1 MKKKWFHNKARIIIQ
16 FAVLAL
22 ILGTLIVAAFNQN
35 LNPDYEK
42 YCPFGGIMSFGS
54 KLNIG
59 SMSCAIS
66 ETQVF
71 IGLGIALMIVLVG
84 KLFCGWLC
92 PVGTVSEWLN
102 KLGTRW
108 GVSITLRGILDRI
121 LRLGK
126 YVLLFFAA
134 YFTMYSSELW
144 CKKFCPYY
152 GAVTGFNVDTAL
164 LFSLLAIAVVVIGSI
179 FIKKLW
185 CKYFCFLGA
194 LSNVFSNFIITGPII
209 LLYVILVLAG
219 VKIGLI
225 WLLLVVIAAA
235 AATEIFRFKFYSL
248 SPFKI
253 RRGSSCTNC
262 KICDDYCPE
271 GIEVSKYDAVDHP
284 DCTLCLDCVKSC
296 PTSDSL
302 KIRGGKWM
310 PPVVLAVVI
319 ALALILAKQ
328 FPIAT
333 LSERWGNY
341 EQADSLNTVEKV
353 VFEELHSVKCYGSAK
368 SMQNRVARIPGVIGM
383 DAWAS
388 KNKVTL
394 YYDSS
399 RLSETD
405 VKRAVFTPSRYNIQ
419 TGVSSSEAPAE
430 IVAYR
435 VGVWELWDGVDN
447 AHVYRMLRQ
456 HEGIYGFATEF
467 GEPVY
472 VTFYIDAAAV
482 TPEDLKEIIEQDSYE
497 YVSNGEKVREKVDF
511 EFEGE
516 GAFVDTLSYFEFRKD
531 FFPAY
536 DRAFNG
542 YRKFTP
548 EDMQIFEIDFPDA
561 ENSTIQRRMS
571 YLTSHVSFEPG
582 TVRLR
587 TEFSDR
593 PVLQIWFVSDSTNA
607 ANIMA
612 HIAKDNLTCMRSDG
626 STFDTENIFKFEG
639 DYRVKAVK
647 P

>member
-1 MKKKWFHNKARIIIQ
+1 MKKKWFHNKARLIIQ

-22 ILGTLIVAAFNQN
+22 IVGTLIVAAINQN

-42 YCPFGGIMSFGS
+42 YCPFGGVLSFGS

-59 SMSCAIS
+59 TMSCAIS

-92 PVGTVSEWLN
+92 PVGTISEWFN
-102 KLGTRW
+102 KLGSRL
-108 GVSITLRGILDRI
+108 GVSVTLKGVLDRI

-152 GAVTGFNVDTAL
+152 GVVTGFDVDTVL

-209 LLYVILVLAG
+209 LIYVILVLAG

-225 WLLLVVIAAA
+225 WLLLAVIAATA
-235 AATEIFRFKFYSL
+235 LTEVFRFKFYSF

-262 KICDDYCPE
+262 KICDAYCPE
-271 GIEVSKYDAVDHP
+271 GIEVSSYDAVDHP
-284 DCTLCLDCVKSC
+284 DCTLCLDCIKSC
-296 PTSDSL
+296 PTNESL

-310 PPVVLAVVI
+310 PPVVLLIVI
-319 ALALILAKQ
+319 GLALILAKQ
-328 FPIAT
+328 YPMAT
-333 LSERWGNY
+333 LSERWGNF

-353 VFEELHSVKCYGSAK
+353 VFEDLKTIKCFGSAK

-388 KNKVTL
+388 KQRVAL
-394 YYDSS
+394 YYDASKM
-399 RLSETD
+399 SETD
-405 VKRAVFTPSRYNIQ
+405 VKRAVYTPTRYNIR
-419 TGVSSSEAPAE
+419 GSVAPEEAPE
-430 IVAYR
+430 SLVAFR

-447 AHVYRMLRQ
+447 AHVYRMLSQ
-456 HEGIYGFATEF
+456 NKNIYGFSTEF

-472 VTFYIDAAAV
+472 VTFYFDAASVSPA
-482 TPEDLKEIIEQDSYE
+482 DIQEIIEQDSYE
-497 YVSNGEKVREKVDF
+497 YILNGEKVREKVEF

-516 GAFVDTLSYFEFRKD
+516 GEYVDTVGYMEYRKL
-531 FFPAY
+531 FFSAY

-542 YRKFTP
+542 YRKFKP
-548 EDMQIFEIDFPDA
+548 EQMEIFEIDFPDA
-561 ENSTIQRRMS
+561 EDSNIQRRMS

-587 TEFSDR
+587 TEFTDR
-593 PVLQIWFVSDSTNA
+593 PILQIWFVSDSTNA
-607 ANIMA
+607 ANIMR
-612 HIAKDNLTCMRSDG
+612 HIGKDDLTCMRSDG
-626 STFDTENIFKFEG
+626 STFDTENIFKFKG

>member
-1 MKKKWFHNKARIIIQ
+1 MKKKWFHNKTRIIIQ

-42 YCPFGGIMSFGS
+42 YCPFGGVMSFGS

-71 IGLGIALMIVLVG
+71 IGLGIALMIILVG
-84 KLFCGWLC
+84 KLFSSWLC
-92 PVGTVSEWLN
+92 PVGTVSEWFN
-102 KLGTRW
+102 KLGTRL
-108 GVSITLRGILDRI
+108 GVSITLKGILDRI

-144 CKKFCPYY
+144 CKKFCPYF
-152 GAVTGFNVDTAL
+152 GAVSGFNVDTVL
-164 LFSLLAIAVVVIGSI
+164 LFSLLAIAAVVIGSV

-194 LSNVFSNFIITGPII
+194 LSNVFSNFLITGPII
-209 LLYVILVLAG
+209 LVYVILLLAG

-225 WLLLVVIAAA
+225 WLLLAVIV
-235 AATEIFRFKFYSL
+235 ATALTEVFRFKFLSL
-248 SPFKI
+248 SAFKI
-253 RRGSSCTNC
+253 RRGSSCTHC
-262 KICDDYCPE
+262 SICDAHCPE
-271 GIEVSKYDAVDHP
+271 GIEVSKYNAVDHP
-284 DCTLCLDCVKSC
+284 DCTLCLDCIKSC
-296 PTSDSL
+296 PTKESL
-302 KIRGGKWM
+302 KVRGGRWM
-310 PPVVLAVVI
+310 PPLVLFLVI
-319 ALALILAKQ
+319 TLALILAKQ

-394 YYDSS
+394 YYDAS

-405 VKRAVFTPSRYNIQ
+405 VKRAVFTPSRYNIRP
-419 TGVSSSEAPAE
+419 GVSLAEAPAE
-430 IVAYR
+430 LVAYR

-447 AHVYRMLRQ
+447 AHIYRMLLQ
-456 HEGIYGFATEF
+456 HEGVYGFATEF

-472 VTFYIDAAAV
+472 VTFYIDPASV
-482 TPEDLKEIIEQDSYE
+482 TPETLKEIIEQDSYE
-497 YVSNGEKVREKVDF
+497 YTSNGEKVREKVDF

-516 GAFVDTLSYFEFRKD
+516 GAFVDTLSYLEFRKD

-548 EDMQIFEIDFPDA
+548 EEMQIFEIDFPDA
-561 ENSTIQRRMS
+561 ENSNIQRRMS

-587 TEFSDR
+587 TEFTDR
-593 PVLQIWFVSDSTNA
+593 PILQIWFVSDSTNA
-607 ANIMA
+607 GNIMT
-612 HIAKDNLTCMRSDG
+612 HIAKDALTCMRSDG

-639 DYRVKAVK
+639 NYRVKAVK

>member
-1 MKKKWFHNKARIIIQ
+1 MKKKWFHNKTRIIIQ

-92 PVGTVSEWLN
+92 PVGTISEWLN
-102 KLGTRW
+102 KLGSRL
-108 GVSITLRGILDRI
+108 GVSITLKGVLDRI

-144 CKKFCPYY
+144 CKKFCPYF
-152 GAVTGFNVDTAL
+152 GAVTGFDVDTVL

-194 LSNVFSNFIITGPII
+194 LSNVFSNFILTGPII
-209 LLYVILVLAG
+209 LVYVILLLAG

-225 WLLLVVIAAA
+225 WLLLAVIAAT
-235 AATEIFRFKFYSL
+235 AATEIFRFKFFSI
-248 SPFKI
+248 SAFKI
-253 RRGSSCTNC
+253 RRGSSCTGC
-262 KICDDYCPE
+262 SICDAHCPE
-271 GIEVSKYDAVDHP
+271 GIEVSSYETVDHP

-296 PTSDSL
+296 TSKESL
-302 KIRGGKWM
+302 KVRGGKWM
-310 PPVVLAVVI
+310 PPAVLVLVI

-341 EQADSLNTVEKV
+341 EQVDSLNTVGKV
-353 VFEELHSVKCYGSAK
+353 VFEELKTVKCFGSAK

-388 KNKVTL
+388 KNKVML
-394 YYDSS
+394 YYDAS

-405 VKRAVFTPSRYNIQ
+405 VKRAVFTPSRYNIRP
-419 TGVSSSEAPAE
+419 GIPPSEAPAE
-430 IVAYR
+430 LVAYR
-435 VGVWELWDGVDN
+435 VGIWELWDGVDN
-447 AHVYRMLRQ
+447 AHVYRMLMQ
-456 HEGIYGFATEF
+456 NKAVYGFATEF

-472 VTFYIDAAAV
+472 VTFYIDPAAI
-482 TPEDLKEIIEQDSYE
+482 TPEQLREIIEQDSYE

-511 EFEGE
+511 EYEGE
-516 GAFVDTLSYFEFRKD
+516 GSFVDTLSYLQFQKD

-542 YRKFTP
+542 FRKFTAAQ
-548 EDMQIFEIDFPDA
+548 MQIFEIDFPDA
-561 ENSTIQRRMS
+561 ENSNIQRRMS

-587 TEFSDR
+587 TEFTDR
-593 PVLQIWFVSDSTNA
+593 PILQIWFVSDSTNA
-607 ANIMA
+607 GNIMT

-626 STFDTENIFKFEG
+626 STFETENIFKFEG
-639 DYRVKAVK
+639 DYRVKSLK

>member
-1 MKKKWFHNKARIIIQ
+1 MKKKWFHNKTRIVIQ

-71 IGLGIALMIVLVG
+71 IGLGIALMIILVG
-84 KLFCGWLC
+84 KLFCSWLC
-92 PVGTVSEWLN
+92 PVGTVSEWFN
-102 KLGTRW
+102 KLGTRL
-108 GVSITLRGILDRI
+108 GVSITLKGVPDRL

-144 CKKFCPYY
+144 CKKFCPYF
-152 GAVTGFNVDTAL
+152 GAVSGFNVDTVL
-164 LFSLLAIAVVVIGSI
+164 LFSLLAIAAVVIGSV

-194 LSNVFSNFIITGPII
+194 LSNVFSNFILTGPII
-209 LLYVILVLAG
+209 LVYVILILAG

-225 WLLLVVIAAA
+225 WLLLAVIAATA
-235 AATEIFRFKFYSL
+235 LTEVFRFKFFSL
-248 SPFKI
+248 SAFKI

-262 KICDDYCPE
+262 SICDSHCPE
-271 GIEVSKYDAVDHP
+271 GIEVSKYEAVDHP

-296 PTSDSL
+296 PTKESL
-302 KIRGGKWM
+302 KVRGGKWM
-310 PPVVLAVVI
+310 PPVVLVIVI

-341 EQADSLNTVEKV
+341 EQADSLNTVSKV
-353 VFEELHSVKCYGSAK
+353 VFEDLKTIKCFGSAK
-368 SMQNRVARIPGVIGM
+368 SMQNRVARIPGIIGM

-388 KNKVTL
+388 KKKVTL
-394 YYDSS
+394 YYDST

-405 VKRAVFTPSRYNIQ
+405 VKRAVFTPSRYNIRKN
-419 TGVSSSEAPAE
+419 VAPEEAPAE
-430 IVAYR
+430 LLAYR
-435 VGVWELWDGVDN
+435 VGIWELWDGVDN
-447 AHVYRMLRQ
+447 THVYRML
-456 HEGIYGFATEF
+456 EKNPGVYGFSTEF

-482 TPEDLKEIIEQDSYE
+482 TPADIKYIIEQDHYE
-497 YVSNGEKVREKVDF
+497 YILNGDKVREKVDF
-511 EFEGE
+511 ELEGE
-516 GAFVDTLSYFEFRKD
+516 GAFVDTVSYLEYRRL
-531 FFPAY
+531 FFSAY

-548 EDMQIFEIDFPDA
+548 AQMQIFEIDFPDA
-561 ENSTIQRRMS
+561 EETNIQRRMS

-587 TEFSDR
+587 TAFSDR
-593 PVLQIWFVSDSTNA
+593 PILQIWFVSDSTNA
-607 ANIMA
+607 DNVMR
-612 HIAKDNLTCMRSDG
+612 HIGKEMLTCMRSDG